1 MAQVILSA
9 VGTAVAGPVGGAI
22 GLAVGAAID
31 SAAINALTPARRIG
45 PRIPEL
51 RLSGAAEG
59 APMAAVFGRARVA
72 GQVIWAAR
80 FKERWVDGRSGGG
93 KGSRTTSAAYSL
105 SFAVA
110 VCEGPIDGI
119 GRVWADG
126 KPMDMA
132 GVVMRVHTGAEDQ
145 GPDPLIAA
153 VEGEAPAYRGAAY
166 VVFEDLPL
174 GAYGNRPPQ
183 LSFEVFHRPRA
194 SGAPAGLEERLKG
207 VCLIPGAGEFVYYA
221 T

>member
-31 SAAINALTPARRIG
+31 SAALDALTPARRVG

-80 FKERWVDGRSGGG
+80 FKERWLDGRSGGG
-93 KGSRTTSAAYSL
+93 KGARTTSAAYSL

-110 VCEGPIDGI
+110 VCEGPIEGI

-153 VEGEAPAYRGAAY
+153 VEGPSDAGGTPAYRGAA
-166 VVFEDLPL
+166 
-174 GAYGNRPPQ
+174 
-183 LSFEVFHRPRA
+183 
-194 SGAPAGLEERLKG
+194 
-207 VCLIPGAGEFVYYA
+207 
-221 T
+221 